1 MYVNTKFLH
10 LEHSSSTQM
19 KKMYHEIVKHR
30 CAMDQRILATKL
42 SMAVVAPMEFA
53 YEYMRGPGYTASI
66 LGEVVYI
73 IACTPVEVSAA
84 RTEECTLEMP
94 VLYRNE
100 TFYMRPRSRIL
111 QRSGTPTVCDGVL
124 QPKYRLN
131 GVWYATTPT
140 LHSVQPPIEL
150 EPDTS
155 TNWTYVS
162 AVALASA
169 GIYTPEQIERLREQ
183 IMYPIERHTKSERF
197 ASILNSE
204 GVTRVGLDFSSLQSE
219 KFVEDRIRAF
229 WENTWSYT
237 Y

>member
-42 SMAVVAPMEFA
+42 TMAVVAPMEFA

-100 TFYMRPRSRIL
+100 TSSQKSDSTAIGNSDCMRRGS
-111 QRSGTPTVCDGVL
+111 
-124 QPKYRLN
+124 
-131 GVWYATTPT
+131 ATQ
-140 LHSVQPPIEL
+140 V
-150 EPDTS
+150 
-155 TNWTYVS
+155 
-162 AVALASA
+162 
-169 GIYTPEQIERLREQ
+169 
-183 IMYPIERHTKSERF
+183 
-197 ASILNSE
+197 
-204 GVTRVGLDFSSLQSE
+204 
-219 KFVEDRIRAF
+219 
-229 WENTWSYT
+229 
-237 Y
+237 